1 MFLQIEERNQWLCE
15 EWTEMWFKGNDSVQ
29 VTRKLTCMYVILFLK
44 IICLLDFQVLFGCT
58 LFLKGPPWRWST
70 SVVVHSS
77 ISFLND
83 SSLCLSSNYASA
95 GSGER
100 YLPRNSHFV
109 MSIAK
114 PDWLPLDAHDADGL
128 PQPSCPPETCSLQVI
143 ENSWIPSPYLAGRLK
158 LHVQISGRVDTVHN
172 LFNLP
177 LFHTM

>member
-29 VTRKLTCMYVILFLK
+29 VTRKRTCMYVLLFLE
-44 IICLLDFQVLFGCT
+44 IICLLDFQVLFGPT

-77 ISFLND
+77 ISILSD
-83 SSLCLSSNYASA
+83 SSLCSSSNYGSA

-114 PDWLPLDAHDADGL
+114 PDWPPLVAHDTDGL
-128 PQPSCPPETCSLQVI
+128 PL
-143 ENSWIPSPYLAGRLK
+143 PSPCCR
-158 LHVQISGRVDTVHN
+158 HSPISKFSTAH
-172 LFNLP
+172 
-177 LFHTM
+177 